1 VARSIGRKR
10 LMELVLTGDVIDAAT
25 AVEWGLINRAVPAD
39 ELDAATDDLLARATR
54 GSRASKAIGKRTVYA
69 QLDRPEID
77 GYEIALSV
85 MAETSQSPSAKEG
98 RASFL
103 EKRPPVW
110 PD

>member
-1 VARSIGRKR
+1 
-10 LMELVLTGDVIDAAT
+10 MELVLTGDVIDART

-39 ELDAATDDLLARATR
+39 DLDEAVDDLLARATR
-54 GSRASKAIGKRTVYA
+54 GSRASKAIGKRTIYA
-69 QLDRPEID
+69 QLDRPELD
-77 GYEIALSV
+77 GYEIALRV

-103 EKRPPVW
+103 EKRSPVW